1 MFQLN
6 EKLTQGSVL
15 IGSNYIQSWYTE
27 CPDNEKNKRKY
38 ETRKENLPRKNKP
51 IYGEIDA

>member
-15 IGSNYIQSWYTE
+15 IGSKYIQSWYTE
-27 CPDNEKNKRKY
+27 CPDMKKIRGNMRRVKRIYQEKISLYMVR
-38 ETRKENLPRKNKP
+38 
-51 IYGEIDA
+51 